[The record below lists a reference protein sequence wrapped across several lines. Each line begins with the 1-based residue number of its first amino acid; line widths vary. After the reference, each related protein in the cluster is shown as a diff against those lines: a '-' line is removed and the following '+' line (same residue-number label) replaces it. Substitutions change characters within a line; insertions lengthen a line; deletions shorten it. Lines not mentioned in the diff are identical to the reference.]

1 LDQPEEKRPTI
12 TPSRSD
18 RLRITTSLFVA
29 QATFAAATGASFTL
43 LTVSAIELTGS
54 AVYAGFPAA
63 ALLLGRALAA
73 YPIGRL
79 MDAAGR
85 RPALALGYLL
95 GVIGALAGAISTVG
109 GSFPGLVAAS
119 LVFGMS
125 RASSDQARFVAT
137 EVHPVERRGFIIGV
151 IVFAGTAGAI
161 AVPGVV
167 AMSTSMAEST
177 GLDTFAGP
185 WLAAAVLIAAAY
197 LITVGF
203 VRPDPRDVVM
213 ATSGLSATEIDTLEV
228 RESSPRPLRE
238 IFAGNNVQLAVFA
251 MVVGQAVMVLV
262 MTIAPAHMHNHGYLP
277 TTISVGL
284 SVHTVGMFGL
294 SAITGRLVDQYG
306 QKSVMAVGTVLLMG
320 ASVMTPFTD
329 NFAIMLA
336 MMFLLGYGWNLC
348 FVAGSSLLLDGLAP
362 HERGRTQGAG
372 DGIAALAAAIGGIA
386 TGPIFGA
393 GGMGWIGA
401 AGLATSVVL
410 ALVLARH
417 GLSDRPGTA
426 AL

>member
-1 LDQPEEKRPTI
+1 
-12 TPSRSD
+12 
-18 RLRITTSLFVA
+18 
-29 QATFAAATGASFTL
+29 
-43 LTVSAIELTGS
+43 
-54 AVYAGFPAA
+54 
-63 ALLLGRALAA
+63 
-73 YPIGRL
+73 
-79 MDAAGR
+79 MDAVGR
-85 RPALALGYLL
+85 RPALALGYFL

-119 LVFGMS
+119 LVFGMAK
-125 RASSDQARFVAT
+125 ASSDQARFVAT
-137 EVHPVERRGFIIGV
+137 EVHPATRRGFIIGV
-151 IVFAGTAGAI
+151 IVFAGTVGAI

-177 GLDTFAGP
+177 GLITFAGP

-213 ATSGLSATEIDTLEV
+213 ATSALSASELGTSGI
-228 RESSPRPLRE
+228 RESPRPLRE
-238 IFAGNNVQLAVFA
+238 IFASNNVQLAVFA

-277 TTISVGL
+277 TTISIGL
-284 SVHTVGMFGL
+284 SVHTIGMFGL
-294 SAITGRLVDQYG
+294 SAITGRLVDHYG
-306 QKSVMAVGTVLLMG
+306 QKPVMAVGTALLIV

-329 NFAIMLA
+329 NFAIMLV

-372 DGIAALAAAIGGIA
+372 DGITALAAAMGGIA

-410 ALVLARH
+410 AVVLVRRGLA
-417 GLSDRPGTA
+417 DRPGITA
-426 AL
+426 L